1 MVCAMTK
8 SEREAAAEVLQA
20 MSHPV
25 RLGVIEILADG
36 ERTVTELYERLGCSQ
51 SVMSHQLKQLRAQ
64 GLIRMR
70 REGHVK
76 YCSLRN
82 RDFLRLFQCL
92 EKHVR
97 TVRPGAPEGEST
109 V

>member
-1 MVCAMTK
+1 MTE
-8 SEREAAAEVLQA
+8 SEREAAAEVLRA

-25 RLGVIEILADG
+25 RLGVIEALAGG
-36 ERTVTELYERLGCSQ
+36 ERTVTELYEQLGCSQ

-70 REGHVK
+70 REGHAKV
-76 YCSLRN
+76 CSLRN

-97 TVRPGAPEGEST
+97 TVLNTAPEGGSPHE
-109 V
+109 